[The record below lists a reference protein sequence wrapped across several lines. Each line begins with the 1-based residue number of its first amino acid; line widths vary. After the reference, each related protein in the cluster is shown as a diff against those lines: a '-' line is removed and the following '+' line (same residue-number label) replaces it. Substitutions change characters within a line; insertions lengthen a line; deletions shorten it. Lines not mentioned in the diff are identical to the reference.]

1 MTEKI
6 VDEKLEAFKA
16 ALVKNING
24 VMSRMY
30 DDIMRDVRAEIAVL
44 RSELGSVRE
53 DTSRM
58 REDTSRMR
66 EDNARART
74 DTATKAAPENAIVT
88 VGESGAL
95 ILKPEIERALV
106 GQVCKKLSA
115 VMIPKITEK
124 VIDQVRGDINDN
136 VIPMINNT
144 LEYIGYA
151 TQDGQELITE
161 YRRDVM
167 DDGGGPKLLGDERLA
182 RNTFGHYRRAFT
194 DDDLYDE

>member
-1 MTEKI
+1 MSEKLI
-6 VDEKLEAFKA
+6 DEKLEQFKV

-30 DDIMRDVRAEIAVL
+30 EDVMRDVRAEISTL
-44 RSELGSVRE
+44 KSELGSVRE
-53 DTSRM
+53 DNSRM
-58 REDTSRMR
+58 RDEIRVV
-66 EDNARART
+66 
-74 DTATKAAPENAIVT
+74 AIRPVE
-88 VGESGAL
+88 ESGAL
-95 ILKPEIERALV
+95 ILKPEMERALV
-106 GQVCKKLSA
+106 SQVCKKLTA

-124 VIDQVRGDINDN
+124 VIEQVRGDINDN

-167 DDGGGPKLLGDERLA
+167 EDKGPKLLGDARLA
-182 RNTFGHYRRAFT
+182 RNTFGHYQRAFM
-194 DDDLYDE
+194 DDE

>member
-1 MTEKI
+1 MTEKL
-6 VDEKLEAFKA
+6 VDEKLEAFKN

-30 DDIMRDVRAEIAVL
+30 DDVMRDMRAENSIL
-44 RSELGSVRE
+44 RSEIGTLRDDVGALRAE
-53 DTSRM
+53 LARM
-58 REDTSRMR
+58 RSEKVAV
-66 EDNARART
+66 E
-74 DTATKAAPENAIVT
+74 KAAAEKTSNEIVT

-106 GQVCKKLSA
+106 SQVCKKITTSI
-115 VMIPKITEK
+115 IPKVTER

-151 TQDGQELITE
+151 TQDGQELMTE
-161 YRRDVM
+161 YRREVM
-167 DDGGGPKLLGDERLA
+167 GDDGPKQLGDARLA

-194 DDDLYDE
+194 DDE

>member
-1 MTEKI
+1 MSPFTYKMTEKI
-6 VDEKLEAFKA
+6 VDEKLETFKA

-53 DTSRM
+53 ETI
-58 REDTSRMR
+58 
-66 EDNARART
+66 RT
-74 DTATKAAPENAIVT
+74 RDEAAKNKPGETALVT
-88 VGESGAL
+88 VAESGAV
-95 ILKPEIERALV
+95 ILKPEIERALI
-106 GQVCKKLSA
+106 GQVCKKLST

-167 DDGGGPKLLGDERLA
+167 DEGGPKLLGDAKLA
-182 RNTFGHYRRAFT
+182 RNTFGHYRRAFA
-194 DDDLYDE
+194 DDE